1 MSQFEDEVRQ
11 FIVANFLF
19 GENEAEL
26 SVHDSLLEKGLIDS
40 TGILELVGFV
50 QTTFSL
56 TVDDDEIVPAN
67 LDSIYKVARFIRQKK
82 GEAVGQGQSSAGSDR

>member
-1 MSQFEDEVRQ
+1 MPQFENEVRQ
-11 FIVANFLF
+11 FIVENFLF

-40 TGILELVGFV
+40 TGILELVSFV
-50 QTTFSL
+50 QTTFSV
-56 TVDDDEIVPAN
+56 TVEDDEIIPAN

-82 GEAVGQGQSSAGSDR
+82 GGTVGQGQPNDGSDR